1 LRWNFCKRDKYKRDD
16 RYDWLTMSGRTG
28 EDEDLIGVQRPK
40 HPVGDYIHH
49 PFTPIH
55 TKAANPFGP
64 SPDASGGSTP
74 GEYYDATPGVDEHGY
89 TEDQHTKTRYKKKLG
104 EHGLHFPG
112 MHKDDTAEELEK
124 QEVNH
129 QENPHHT
136 GNKAS
141 KEGVITASGGKPEKT
156 AMYTSNRVDADG
168 STMPGRGYGS
178 LHSQLVRS
186 SADWSSGILTEQS
199 IQNAYCQ
206 VIRGAQHFVYI
217 ENQFFITATGEHQ
230 APVHNQIGAAIADAC
245 IRAGKEGRKFRVIIV
260 IPAIPGFAGDLRDNA
275 AAGTRAIMDYQYK
288 SINRGEHSI
297 FGRIRAAGVD
307 PEQHVFVFNLRSY
320 DRLNKT
326 PALKKQ
332 EEESGVT
339 YQEVQ
344 RAQAEEIM
352 SSGVHGVEGEGG
364 SSSSD
369 GEGDDDETERRE
381 KKRMKQRKRMFEE
394 KRQAKASDMG
404 NSQVDP
410 NAPGSTAMGADET
423 QGSVDSIAKDAMLG
437 EPKPSE
443 ERWPGREIDDPTDV
457 EAEEKRELEKQNFVQ
472 EELYIHGKVYRTS
485 IRRSVDFAN
494 LYPSASY
501 RRRPHHH
508 LRKQQHQRPIPIR
521 LPRQ

>member
-1 LRWNFCKRDKYKRDD
+1 
-16 RYDWLTMSGRTG
+16 
-28 EDEDLIGVQRPK
+28 
-40 HPVGDYIHH
+40 
-49 PFTPIH
+49 
-55 TKAANPFGP
+55 
-64 SPDASGGSTP
+64 
-74 GEYYDATPGVDEHGY
+74 
-89 TEDQHTKTRYKKKLG
+89 
-104 EHGLHFPG
+104 
-112 MHKDDTAEELEK
+112 
-124 QEVNH
+124 
-129 QENPHHT
+129 
-136 GNKAS
+136 
-141 KEGVITASGGKPEKT
+141 
-156 AMYTSNRVDADG
+156 
-168 STMPGRGYGS
+168 MPGRGYGS